1 MSFSFNV
8 LTKDEVRSVHE
19 ASLAVLAKTGMRFE
33 SQALLEGLK
42 RSGARVDETSKTV
55 LFPEK
60 LVEEAI
66 EGNRSLLRKGGKL
79 HLLNGVTSEHTEG
92 EGIAAKVSGGCESF
106 LDWESRSIREATAT
120 ELLSYVRLGE
130 LLPEVSFVGNPLVV
144 RHDADGKRIDERMR
158 RVTTAALIAKNTR
171 KIGSMEVW
179 DEREIDFMVEIGSI
193 ARGSREA
200 YFENPCLVTAKETI
214 SPLFLDANAGD
225 ILLALA
231 RRKLPCTIIPMPI
244 SGISAPVTRLG
255 NAVLCNAEILAVLTA
270 VRSLC
275 PESLVGG
282 GSISGQLDMRTSVV
296 SFSAPEAILQD
307 IAVAEV
313 HERLYGFDYLIGSGY
328 TDAKYPNR
336 QVLAEKTMKYL
347 LTFLS
352 GRHSYPLGLI
362 NGGAVFSAEQALV
375 DLEICRYIHGH
386 FGGFGDFGELAQ
398 TVELIRQVG
407 IRGSYLSEEH
417 TASRFRDNWL
427 PQIFDRSHFVS
438 FAQSEKEDIYRS
450 AHDRR
455 EQLMKGAAFWEI
467 DRDRARQID
476 EVVRK
481 AERALCS
488 G

>member
-1 MSFSFNV
+1 MSFSFSV
-8 LTKDEVRSVHE
+8 LTKDERQRVHD
-19 ASLAVLAKTGMRFE
+19 ASLGVLAKTGMRFK
-33 SQALLEGLK
+33 SDKLLRGLK
-42 RSGARVDETSKTV
+42 ARGAKVDESSGTV

-60 LVEEAI
+60 LVEAAI
-66 EGNRSLLRKGGKL
+66 EGNRGLIAKGAKL
-79 HLLNGVTSEHTEG
+79 HLLNGVTSERADAG
-92 EGIAAKVSGGCESF
+92 GIAAKVSGGCESY
-106 LDWESRSIREATAT
+106 LDFESRTIREATAA
-120 ELLSYVRLGE
+120 ELLSYIRLGE
-130 LLPEVSFVGNPLVV
+130 LLPEVGFVGNPLVI
-144 RHDADGKRIDERMR
+144 RHDAEGKRIDERLR

-179 DEREIDFMVEIGSI
+179 DEREIDFMADIGSI

-200 YFENPCLVTAKETI
+200 YLADPCLVTAKETI

-231 RRKLPCTIIPMPI
+231 QRKLPCTIIPMPI

-255 NAVLCNAEILAVLTA
+255 NAILCNAEILAVLTA
-270 VRSLC
+270 IRTLC

-313 HERLYGFDYLIGSGY
+313 HEHLYGFDYLIGSGY
-328 TDAKYPNR
+328 TDAKYPNS

-347 LTFLS
+347 FTFLS
-352 GRHSYPLGLI
+352 GRHTYPLGLI
-362 NGGAVFSAEQALV
+362 NSGAVFSAEQALV

-386 FGGFGDFGELAQ
+386 FGGFGDFSDLAD

-427 PQIFDRSHFVS
+427 PEIFDRTHFVS
-438 FAQSEKEDIYRS
+438 FAQSEGEDVYRS
-450 AHDRR
+450 AHARKA
-455 EQLMKGAAFWEI
+455 QLMASSAFWEI
-467 DRDRARQID
+467 DRDRARDID
-476 EVVRK
+476 EVVRR
-481 AERALCS
+481 AEGVLGAE
-488 G
+488 

>member
-1 MSFSFNV
+1 MSFSFHV
-8 LTKDEVRSVHE
+8 LTEEEAQGVHE
-19 ASLAVLAKTGMRFE
+19 ASLEVLAKTGMRFE
-33 SQALLEGLK
+33 SEKLLRGLK
-42 RSGARVDETSKTV
+42 ASGAKVDESSRTV

-60 LVEEAI
+60 LVEAAI
-66 EGNRSLLRKGGKL
+66 EGSRSLLRKGAKL
-79 HLLNGVTSEHTEG
+79 HLLNGVTSERTEG
-92 EGIAAKVSGGCESF
+92 EGIAAKLSGGCESF
-106 LDWESRSIREATAT
+106 LDWEGRAIREATAA
-120 ELLSYVRLGE
+120 ELLSYIRLGE
-130 LLPEVSFVGNPLVV
+130 LLPEVSFVGNPLVI
-144 RHDADGKRIDERMR
+144 RHDEGGKRIDERLR
-158 RVTTAALIAKNTR
+158 RVKTAALIAKNTR

-231 RRKLPCTIIPMPI
+231 QRKLPCTIIPMPI

-255 NAVLCNAEILAVLTA
+255 NAVVCNAEILAVLTA
-270 VRSLC
+270 IRSLC

-282 GSISGQLDMRTSVV
+282 GSISGLLDMRTSVV

-328 TDAKYPNR
+328 TDAKYPNM

-347 LTFLS
+347 FTFLS

-362 NGGAVFSAEQALV
+362 NSGAVFSAEQALV

-386 FGGFGDFGELAQ
+386 FGSFADFGELAD
-398 TVELIRQVG
+398 TVALIQQVG

-417 TASRFRDNWL
+417 TASRFRENWF
-427 PQIFDRSHFVS
+427 PQIFDRTHFVS
-438 FAQSEKEDIYRS
+438 FPQSEKEDVYNS
-450 AHDRR
+450 AHARM
-455 EQLMKGAAFWEI
+455 EQLMSSASFWEI
-467 DRDRARQID
+467 DRDRAREID
-476 EVVRK
+476 RVVQK
-481 AERALCS
+481 AEGVLCAE
-488 G
+488 

>member
-1 MSFSFNV
+1 MSFSFSV
-8 LTKDEVRSVHE
+8 LTKGEIQKVHE

-33 SQALLEGLK
+33 SDNLLRGL
-42 RSGARVDETSKTV
+42 RAGGARVDETSKTV

-66 EGNRSLLRKGGKL
+66 EGNRNLLRQGAKL

-106 LDWESRSIREATAT
+106 LDWESRNIREATAT
-120 ELLSYVRLGE
+120 ELLSYIRLGE
-130 LLPEVSFVGNPLVV
+130 LLPEVSFVGNPLVI
-144 RHDADGKRIDERMR
+144 RHDEGGKRIDERLR
-158 RVTTAALIAKNTR
+158 RVKTAALIAKNTR

-231 RRKLPCTIIPMPI
+231 RHKLPCTIIPMPI
-244 SGISAPVTRLG
+244 SGISAPVTKLG

-270 VRSLC
+270 IRSLC

-282 GSISGQLDMRTSVV
+282 GSISGLLDMRTSVV

-313 HERLYGFDYLIGSGY
+313 HQHLYGFDCLIGSGY
-328 TDAKYPNR
+328 TDAKYPNM

-347 LTFLS
+347 FTFLS

-362 NGGAVFSAEQALV
+362 NSGAVFSAEQALV

-407 IRGSYLSEEH
+407 IRGSYLSEDH

-427 PQIFDRSHFVS
+427 PQILDRSHFVS

-450 AHDRR
+450 AHNRR
-455 EQLMKGAAFWEI
+455 EQLMKSAAFWEI
-467 DRDRARQID
+467 ERDRARAID

-481 AERALCS
+481 AERVLCS

>member
-1 MSFSFNV
+1 MSFSFSV
-8 LTKDEVRSVHE
+8 LTKGEIQKVHE

-33 SQALLEGLK
+33 SDNLLRGL
-42 RSGARVDETSKTV
+42 RAGGARVDETSKTV

-66 EGNRSLLRKGGKL
+66 EGNRNLLRQGAKL

-106 LDWESRSIREATAT
+106 LDWESRNIREATAT
-120 ELLSYVRLGE
+120 ELLSYIRLGE
-130 LLPEVSFVGNPLVV
+130 LLPEVSFVGNPLVI
-144 RHDADGKRIDERMR
+144 RHDEGGKRIDERLR
-158 RVTTAALIAKNTR
+158 RVKTAALIAKNTR

-270 VRSLC
+270 IRSLC

-282 GSISGQLDMRTSVV
+282 GSISGLLDMRTSVV

-307 IAVAEV
+307 NAVAEV

-328 TDAKYPNR
+328 TDAKYPNM

-347 LTFLS
+347 FTFLS

-362 NGGAVFSAEQALV
+362 NSGAVFSAEQALV

-427 PQIFDRSHFVS
+427 PQILDRSHFVS

-450 AHDRR
+450 AHNRR
-455 EQLMKGAAFWEI
+455 EQLMKSAAFWEI
-467 DRDRARQID
+467 ERDRARAID
-476 EVVRK
+476 EVVRR